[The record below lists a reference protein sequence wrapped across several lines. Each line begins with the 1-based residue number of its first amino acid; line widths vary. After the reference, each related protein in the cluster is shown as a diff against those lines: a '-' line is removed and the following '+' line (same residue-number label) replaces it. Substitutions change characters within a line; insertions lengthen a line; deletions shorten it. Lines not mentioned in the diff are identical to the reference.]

1 LRAGFGIYLASI
13 GGVKNLAL
21 PVIITGLIATCAY
34 CAEPNARQIVQ
45 QSINNYEKDWNAALD
60 FTYTEHDV
68 TRSVGGQQKSVE
80 VSQVSVLAGTPY
92 SRLIAKNGHTL
103 TPDEEMR
110 EADKYR
116 RAVDVRDHETPA
128 QHDRRLRKY
137 GEERAF
143 LHEIPDAFDMKPL
156 GQEAI
161 DGRPNYVIR
170 LTPKEGYVAKA
181 KNARMFSD
189 IEGKL
194 WIDEQDLRW
203 TKAVADVIDTISI
216 GWVVA
221 RIGPGAHITMTQV
234 KVDGEHWMPKEID
247 ISGSARI
254 MLVKNRLLDESVSF
268 ADYRRVRP
276 PAPTAA
282 AKNR

>member
-1 LRAGFGIYLASI
+1 VKIITAIVAGF
-13 GGVKNLAL
+13 
-21 PVIITGLIATCAY
+21 IATWAC
-34 CAEPNARQIVQ
+34 CAEPNARQLVQ
-45 QSINNYEKDWNAALD
+45 QSINNYEKDWSAALD

-68 TRSVGGQQKSVE
+68 TKSAGGQQKSVE
-80 VSQVSVLAGTPY
+80 VSQVSVLEGTPY

-103 TPDEEMR
+103 TPEEELR

-116 RAVDVRDHETPA
+116 RAVETRDHETPA
-128 QHDRRLRKY
+128 QRDRRLRKY
-137 GEERAF
+137 REERAF
-143 LHEIPDAFDMKPL
+143 LREVPDAFDIKLL
-156 GQEAI
+156 GRETI
-161 DGRPNYVIR
+161 DGRSNYVVQ
-170 LTPKEGYVAKA
+170 LTPKPGYVPQA
-181 KNARMFSD
+181 KNARMFSA

-216 GWVVA
+216 GWVLA
-221 RIGPGAHITMTQV
+221 RIGSGAHITLTQT

-247 ISGSARI
+247 VNGSARI

-268 ADYRRVRP
+268 GDYRRTRP
-276 PAPTAA
+276 PAPTTA